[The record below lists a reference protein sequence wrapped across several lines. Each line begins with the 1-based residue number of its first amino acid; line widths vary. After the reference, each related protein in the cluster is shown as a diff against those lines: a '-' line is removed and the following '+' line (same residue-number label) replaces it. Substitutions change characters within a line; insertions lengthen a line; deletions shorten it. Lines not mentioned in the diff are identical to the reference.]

1 MLLLVITNLLVIISI
16 DSNPEMSLPESYF
29 GFFRP
34 YINDY
39 FFSEIISVLLIINIF
54 LFKRPNLQINLLR
67 IITLSLIFGLLN
79 LFDERSFEKSITD
92 PALIYFLI
100 SFFFIVLSIRSIKKD
115 LKIISSSNRI
125 RWFWSVSKF
134 NYFHIFNFIAINLKS
149 DHCSFFM
156 KTMPSC
162 SAWIN

>member
-1 MLLLVITNLLVIISI
+1 MIQRVQSIYMLLLVLTNLLVIISI

-67 IITLSLIFGLLN
+67 IITLTLIFGLLN

-92 PALIYFLI
+92 PALIYFLV
-100 SFFFIVLSIRSIKKD
+100 SFILIFLSIKSINRD

-125 RWFWSVSKF
+125 R
-134 NYFHIFNFIAINLKS
+134 
-149 DHCSFFM
+149 
-156 KTMPSC
+156 
-162 SAWIN
+162 

>member
-1 MLLLVITNLLVIISI
+1 MIQRVQSIYMLILVLTNLLVIIST

-34 YINDY
+34 YINEY

-54 LFKRPNLQINLLR
+54 LFKKPKVQINFLR
-67 IITLSLIFGLLN
+67 VLFFTLIFGLFN

-92 PALIYFLI
+92 PTLIYFLV
-100 SFFFIVLSIRSIKKD
+100 SFILIFLSIKSIKRD

-125 RWFWSVSKF
+125 R
-134 NYFHIFNFIAINLKS
+134 
-149 DHCSFFM
+149 
-156 KTMPSC
+156 
-162 SAWIN
+162 

>member
-1 MLLLVITNLLVIISI
+1 MIQRVQSIYMLILVLTNLFVIISI

-34 YINDY
+34 YINNY
-39 FFSEIISVLLIINIF
+39 FFSEIISVLLVINIF
-54 LFKRPNLQINLLR
+54 LFKRPNLQINFLR

-79 LFDERSFEKSITD
+79 LFDERSFEKSIID

-125 RWFWSVSKF
+125 R
-134 NYFHIFNFIAINLKS
+134 
-149 DHCSFFM
+149 
-156 KTMPSC
+156 
-162 SAWIN
+162 

>member
-1 MLLLVITNLLVIISI
+1 MIKSIQSVYIFLLVTVNLFVIISI
-16 DSNPEMSLPESYF
+16 DSNPEMSLPKSYF

-39 FFSEIISVLLIINIF
+39 FFSEIVSVLLTINIF

-67 IITLSLIFGLLN
+67 IITISLIFGLLN

-125 RWFWSVSKF
+125 R
-134 NYFHIFNFIAINLKS
+134 
-149 DHCSFFM
+149 
-156 KTMPSC
+156 
-162 SAWIN
+162 